1 MAVKVVNISTYFIT
15 MSGVLQHSKLVIS
28 TFMQNLIS
36 QLTAKFIFEEKKVKI
51 KERKKKT
58 EEVGERENWIEIV
71 FYFHNKFI
79 Q

>member
-58 EEVGERENWIEIV
+58 EEVGERELNWNSV
-71 FYFHNKFI
+71 LFS
-79 Q
+79 